1 MEGWGE
7 ISQEENK
14 EKRKLSCSV
23 AAIFEGSPDDNGI
36 VIGSGFLIDKQ
47 TVLTAKHVI
56 KNKNILTLCCGFGF
70 YPVAEE
76 QGDLTEKEHYWV
88 QTANPDEDSDW
99 ALLTLDEEVKGR
111 DHLKI
116 NESGKFEETDK
127 MFVIGN
133 PRGVPTMISGDC
145 TVSKGVLKDF
155 FDIELQPEDC
165 ASGSP
170 VFNSRTLIVEGIL
183 ISGETCSHCLRA
195 NVFC

>member
-1 MEGWGE
+1 MPEWRE
-7 ISQEENK
+7 IFEEENE
-14 EKRKLSCSV
+14 EKRNLTRSV
-23 AAIFEGSPDDNGI
+23 CAIFEGSPDDNGI

-70 YPVAEE
+70 YTE
-76 QGDLTEKEHYWV
+76 QEDIIEKEHYWV
-88 QTANPDEDSDW
+88 QTANPDIDADW
-99 ALLTLDEEVKGR
+99 ALLTLDEEVKSR
-111 DHLKI
+111 NHLKV
-116 NESGKFEETDK
+116 NESGDVEETDK

-145 TVSKGVLKDF
+145 KVSKGVLKDF

-170 VFNSRTLIVEGIL
+170 VFNSRTLMVEGIL
-183 ISGETCSHCLRA
+183 ISGETCSHCLKA